1 MSKPVFNEDKYIKA
15 KKQGLKGNKLAK
27 KLGYSSQPALSRAKR
42 EYLKK
47 VGKETLVETVSVIE
61 KIQKQ
66 VKEKPEQ
73 VDAELLDNEEENNSK
88 LQEKKSTAMEGQVQD
103 IISLLEDYLRK
114 IIERTPPEFLEANDR
129 VKVINSI
136 SNTLSRF
143 TETMVKLG
151 ANK

>member
-1 MSKPVFNEDKYIKA
+1 MK
-15 KKQGLKGNKLAK
+15 
-27 KLGYSSQPALSRAKR
+27 
-42 EYLKK
+42 
-47 VGKETLVETVSVIE
+47 